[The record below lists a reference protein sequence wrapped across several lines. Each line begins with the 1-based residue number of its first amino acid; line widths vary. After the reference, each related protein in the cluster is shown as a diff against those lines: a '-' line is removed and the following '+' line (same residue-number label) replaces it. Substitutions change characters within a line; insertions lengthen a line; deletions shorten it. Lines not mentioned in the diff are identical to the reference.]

1 MPFETQVCLK
11 LFDNLKVGLLFK
23 YLLHIHTDA
32 NQILSERYRKIL
44 FEQTSII
51 FKTNDNP
58 GRNQIMNIAQ
68 KRPIAFKISENDI

>member
-32 NQILSERYRKIL
+32 NQILSERYWKTHLNKLQYLKQMTIL
-44 FEQTSII
+44 EGIKSWTLLTKDQ
-51 FKTNDNP
+51 
-58 GRNQIMNIAQ
+58 
-68 KRPIAFKISENDI
+68 